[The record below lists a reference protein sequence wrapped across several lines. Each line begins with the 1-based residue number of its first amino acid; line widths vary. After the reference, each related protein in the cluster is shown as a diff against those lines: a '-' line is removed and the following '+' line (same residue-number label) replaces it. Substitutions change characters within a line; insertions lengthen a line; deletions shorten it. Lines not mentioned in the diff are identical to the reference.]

1 MNSDP
6 RDLIKHYLTTEKN
19 TDLKDVG
26 NVYVFEVA
34 KNANKRSVR
43 GAIEQ
48 IFNVSVIDVNMSV
61 APHKPKRLGRFAGR
75 RPGYK
80 KAYVKLKT
88 GDKIEVFEN
97 V

>member
-1 MNSDP
+1 MNPNP

-19 TDLKDVG
+19 TDLKDEG
-26 NVYVFEVA
+26 NIYVFEVA
-34 KNANKRSVR
+34 KHANKRSVR

-48 IFNVSVIDVNMSV
+48 IFDVRVIDVNMSV

>member
-1 MNSDP
+1 MNPDP

-19 TDLKDVG
+19 TNLKDDG
-26 NVYVFEVA
+26 NVYVFEVV

-48 IFNVSVIDVNMSV
+48 IFSVTVTDVNMSV
-61 APHKPKRLGRFAGR
+61 APHKPKRLGRFPGR
-75 RPGYK
+75 RSGYK
-80 KAYVKLKT
+80 KAYVKLKA
-88 GDKIEVFEN
+88 GDAIEVFEN

>member
-1 MNSDP
+1 VNTNP

-19 TDLKDVG
+19 TILKERS

-34 KNANKRSVR
+34 RRANKKQVK

-48 IFNVSVIDVNMSV
+48 IFNVEVRDVNMSV
-61 APHKPKRLGRFAGR
+61 APHKPKRLGRFSGR

-80 KAYVKLKT
+80 KAYVTLKA
-88 GDKIEVFEN
+88 GQQIEVFEN

>member
-1 MNSDP
+1 MNSNP
-6 RDLIKHYLTTEKN
+6 RNLIKHYLTTEKN
-19 TDLKDVG
+19 TDLKDAG
-26 NVYVFEVA
+26 NVYVFAVA

-48 IFNVSVIDVNMSV
+48 VFHVSVVDVNMSV
-61 APHKPKRLGRFAGR
+61 VPHKPKRLGRFAGR

-88 GDKIEVFEN
+88 GDQIEVFEN